1 LCRCIAAVLMMQA
14 CTCGCCEAGLNPD
27 VLTKLTGLAKMGLM
41 GLSRSAE
48 EHSDDEEDGGG
59 GSQAARGVGQ
69 QQRGGG
75 GPGGGPRGGGGGGG
89 GRRRRRWGPI
99 TCLHS
104 FTHCISP
111 QLKTQ
116 LS

>member
-1 LCRCIAAVLMMQA
+1 MMQA

-59 GSQAARGVGQ
+59 GSQAARGGA
-69 QQRGGG
+69 GGSSG
-75 GPGGGPRGGGGGGG
+75 GSRGGGGGGG
-89 GRRRRRWGPI
+89 GGDDDGGG
-99 TCLHS
+99 
-104 FTHCISP
+104 
-111 QLKTQ
+111 
-116 LS
+116 LSLAYTRSLTV